1 MIKSQCKQQEQF
13 KGKVT
18 RKKKEDVF
26 AFTMKSDVYS
36 KLNQTVSLTKCKGC
50 DLIGEKSSA
59 MPFSVTVQ
67 EVIYLFFLFPHC

>member
-50 DLIGEKSSA
+50 DLTNWEKSSA
-59 MPFSVTVQ
+59 MPF
-67 EVIYLFFLFPHC
+67 L